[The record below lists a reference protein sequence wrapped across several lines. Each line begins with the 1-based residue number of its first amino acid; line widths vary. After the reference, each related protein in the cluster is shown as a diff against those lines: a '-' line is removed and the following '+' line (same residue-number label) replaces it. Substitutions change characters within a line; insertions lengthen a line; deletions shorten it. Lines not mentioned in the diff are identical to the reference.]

1 MLKVFP
7 TSLCILA
14 AGLLASSLPA
24 AADVLISAGAVEK
37 VVSMEY
43 EDGST
48 ETEYVPAGDMEPG
61 EELAYVVNFRNEGPD
76 PENGV
81 VMTVPVPDDMVYVED
96 SAIADADAEEA
107 SVDFSVDGGK
117 SFAPREGLV
126 VADGEE
132 TRRAS
137 ADEITHVR
145 WTFARVVPGE
155 EGILA
160 FHAVL
165 N

>member
-1 MLKVFP
+1 MSMLKVFP
-7 TSLCILA
+7 TSLCVLA
-14 AGLLASSLPA
+14 AGLFASTLPA
-24 AADVLISAGAVEK
+24 GADVLISAGAVEK

-48 ETEYVPAGDMEPG
+48 ETEYVPAEDVEPG
-61 EELAYVVNFRNEGPD
+61 EELAYVVSFRNEGSEAED
-76 PENGV
+76 GV

-96 SAIADADAEEA
+96 SVIADADDAA
-107 SVDFSVDGGK
+107 VDFSVDGGK

-132 TRRAS
+132 TRKAS
-137 ADEITHVR
+137 ASEITHVR
-145 WTFARVVPGE
+145 WTVARVTPGE
-155 EGILA
+155 EGMLA

>member
-1 MLKVFP
+1 MQKLVA
-7 TSLCILA
+7 LA
-14 AGLLASSLPA
+14 MTGLLTAAWPA
-24 AADVLISAGAVEK
+24 AADVLVSAGTVEK

-48 ETEYVPAGDMEPG
+48 ETEYVPTEAVEPG
-61 EELAYVVNFRNEGPD
+61 EELAYVVSFRNEGEE
-76 PENGV
+76 PEEGV
-81 VMTVPVPDDMVYVED
+81 VIPVPVPDDMVYVED
-96 SAIADADAEEA
+96 SVIADAEDAAVE
-107 SVDFSVDGGK
+107 FSADGGK
-117 SFAPREGLV
+117 SFAPRDGLV

-132 TRRAS
+132 TRPAS

-155 EGILA
+155 EGMLA
-160 FHAVL
+160 FHAML

>member
-1 MLKVFP
+1 MLKFVF
-7 TSLCILA
+7 LA
-14 AGLLASSLPA
+14 MTGLLAAASPA
-24 AADVLISAGAVEK
+24 MADVLVSPGTVEK

-48 ETEYVPAGDMEPG
+48 ETEYVPAEVVEPG
-61 EELAYVVNFRNEGPD
+61 EELAYVVSFRNEGEE
-76 PENGV
+76 PEEGV

-96 SAIADADAEEA
+96 SVIADADDA

-132 TRRAS
+132 IRPAS

-155 EGILA
+155 EGMLA
-160 FHAVL
+160 FHAML

>member
-1 MLKVFP
+1 MKVFSTP
-7 TSLCILA
+7 RSLIA
-14 AGLLASSLPA
+14 AGLMACALPA
-24 AADVLISAGAVEK
+24 AAPAMADVLVSPGTVEK

-48 ETEYVPAGDMEPG
+48 ETEYVPADEVTPG
-61 EELAYVVNFRNEGPD
+61 EELAYVVSFRNESAE
-76 PENGV
+76 PESGV

-96 SAIADADAEEA
+96 SVVAYDA

-117 SFAPREGLV
+117 SFAPRDGLV
-126 VADGEE
+126 IEEGESI
-132 TRRAS
+132 RMAS

-145 WTFARVVPGE
+145 WTFARVTPGE
-155 EGILA
+155 QGMLA
-160 FHAVL
+160 FRAVL